1 MFTKI
6 PEQFTKTIK
15 PFNSFLEINAK
26 SVEQVINLQ
35 KTFVTAVI
43 WEVAAQTKALST
55 PKDITNVINDQQYY
69 TDQLQEKVSTSAK
82 DTYEVATKSSEEVAN
97 LLTDSI
103 SEAVNSASTTIDS
116 IK

>member
-26 SVEQVINLQ
+26 SVEQLINLQ
-35 KTFVTAVI
+35 KTFVT
-43 WEVAAQTKALST
+43 
-55 PKDITNVINDQQYY
+55 DITNVINDQQYY
-69 TDQLQEKVSTSAK
+69 TDQLQDKVSTSAK
-82 DTYEVATKSSEEVAN
+82 DAYEVATKSSEEVAN

-103 SEAVNSASTTIDS
+103 SEAVTSASSTIDS